1 MTVVAIIIEGNK
13 TSARSKV
20 KKCEAIEKTVEY
32 SKKLGFK
39 INIKLSAIDMRYLWL
54 DLTSSFPVRILILW
68 REVEYFF

>member
-20 KKCEAIEKTVEY
+20 KKCEAIEKIVEY

-39 INIKLSAIDMRYLWL
+39 INIKLSAIDMRYLGRSKFSRSL
-54 DLTSSFPVRILILW
+54 VEKESFGLI
-68 REVEYFF
+68 